1 MEKMVMKNTVL
12 FTLCLGCISAINVC
26 RAIDLKHSK
35 ITQVVN
41 DVQIISASDQAEKH
55 ASVNDMFNMPDILK
69 TGPSSRA
76 ELVAADETVT
86 RVGANT
92 IFSFDPANRTIDL
105 KQGSLL
111 FHSPHGKGGGTIHT
125 GSATASVLG
134 TTLIVT
140 TTPSGGM
147 KVLDL
152 EGQVEVNFLNGLHQ
166 NLVAGQMT
174 FVLPGGN
181 QLAPIII
188 YRLDGVTKASMLV
201 KGFNQQLASMPL
213 IQAQIDK
220 QLNLIKNGHFTDT
233 GLLVGADA
241 NGSQVQVVDI
251 STVQSALDNA
261 QFNSKSVKKALN
273 TDAKIN
279 QSSLTDHSISTPP
292 QHIFFTNPKLKK
304 ILQQFIL
311 THNTFF
317 VGESFEGFAAR
328 NIFFN
333 QAGAEAPALSVD
345 LSPYAKF
352 QEFDMVASQNMEFDG
367 SVSFDGFTGASSLYF
382 YLVAGGQFLISPGVT
397 ISANMANLVMK
408 SAGAFTL
415 NGSSIGN
422 TIGNIVMVFG
432 GDVNLENG
440 ASIQTWGDLH
450 VTTTGN
456 INLDNASVDGNSI
469 EFQAPVTGKGMTV
482 NNSTILCNE
491 YGFFQAASDVNV
503 NGSVINASPDSGKM
517 TFSSANGSVNLNNN
531 SVQTFYLTVNS
542 GDGILLSGNGQ
553 SYVSHG
559 GTASFTAPNLV
570 AINDADL
577 SGFAHGIIAADTI
590 NLHNVNFSG
599 TWALNS
605 LYGMWHNGP
614 SIFGDVNNL
623 GGNTYNGTP
632 LTAAEGFSGTIAG
645 TGITIGTK

>member
-1 MEKMVMKNTVL
+1 MKKTVL
-12 FTLCLGCISAINVC
+12 LILCLGCLSAVSTS
-26 RAIDLKHSK
+26 RAIDLKQSK

-41 DVQIISASDQAEKH
+41 DVHIISATDQSEKT
-55 ASVNDMFNMPDILK
+55 ATVNDVFTMPDILR

-76 ELVAADETVT
+76 ELVAQDETVT

-92 IFSFDPANRTIDL
+92 IFSFDPASRTIDL

-166 NLVAGQMT
+166 NLAAGQMT
-174 FVLPGGN
+174 FVLPGGS

-188 YRLDGVTKASMLV
+188 YRLDDVTKNSLLV

-220 QLNLIKNGHFTDT
+220 QLNLIKNGHYTDT
-233 GLLVGADA
+233 GLLVGDDA

-251 STVQSALDNA
+251 STLKSALDNVA
-261 QFNSKSVKKALN
+261 FNSSSVNKALN
-273 TDAKIN
+273 TDATID
-279 QSSLTDHSISTPP
+279 QSSLTSQSIPTPP
-292 QHIFFTNPKLKK
+292 TRIFLNE
-304 ILQQFIL
+304 QFIL
-311 THNTFF
+311 PNNTFF
-317 VGESFEGFAAR
+317 TGQPFEGFAGR

-333 QAGAEAPALSVD
+333 TPGTEAPALSVD
-345 LSPYAKF
+345 MSPYANLE
-352 QEFDMVASQNMEFDG
+352 EFDMVASKNMQFEG
-367 SVSFDGFTGASSLYF
+367 SVNFDGFSPENSIYF
-382 YLVAGGQFLISPGVT
+382 FLVAGNQFLISPGVT
-397 ISANMANLVMK
+397 INANVANLVMS

-415 NGSSIGN
+415 NNATIANNNGN
-422 TIGNIVMVFG
+422 MAMQFG

-440 ASIQTWGDLH
+440 AAINTVGDLH
-450 VTTTGN
+450 IVTTGN
-456 INLDNASVDGNSI
+456 FNMSDSSVNANTV
-469 EFQAPVTGKGMTV
+469 EFEAPVSPAGLTV
-482 NNSTILCNE
+482 DSSTIVC
-491 YGFFQAASDVNV
+491 FQHGLFTAAKDINI
-503 NGSVINASPDSGKM
+503 NNSVINSDAGSGM
-517 TFSSANGSVNLNNN
+517 VTFTSTGGSVNLNNN
-531 SVQTFYLTVNS
+531 YIGAYYLTVNS

-553 SYVSHG
+553 SYASIG

-577 SGFAHGIIAADTI
+577 SGFAQGRIAADTI
-590 NLHNVNFSG
+590 NLQNVKFSG
-599 TWALNS
+599 TWNLDS
-605 LYGMWHNGP
+605 LYGVWHNG
-614 SIFGDVNNL
+614 SSVFGDVNNL
-623 GGNTYNGTP
+623 GGNTYNGT
-632 LTAAEGFSGTIAG
+632 LITATEGFSGTIAG